1 MSTFRKAR
9 GQDHGLETRTLF
21 WKTGSWTG
29 NQDAV
34 RGDGIVVVKIYR
46 IPPESLACSVPDRSF
61 D

>member
-1 MSTFRKAR
+1 MWHILPFYVNFPEGAR
-9 GQDHGLETRTLF
+9 
-21 WKTGSWTG
+21 TGSWIG
-29 NQDAV
+29 NQDPV